1 MIMIMITD
9 IPMRADNSN
18 TRVDMVMVMAMGILM
33 EKMTDTDMVI
43 KSKSS
48 EQKIC
53 RKQMNLRLNWRKKRA
68 RILMCQ
74 LRIFI
79 FWEIFF

>member
-18 TRVDMVMVMAMGILM
+18 TRVDMVMAMGILM

>member
-18 TRVDMVMVMAMGILM
+18 TRVDMVMAMGILM
-33 EKMTDTDMVI
+33 EKMTDMDMDT

-79 FWEIFF
+79 FWGIFF